1 MVYDEIVIGG
11 GLAGATAAIAAKEGC
26 DVKAVDTD
34 KLRDILRKDGAVLE
48 LFPGKSL

>member
-34 KLRDILRKDGAVLE
+34 KLRDILRKDGAFLE
-48 LFPGKSL
+48 PFPGKSL